1 MVLKWHG
8 TSRLAAFKPTKKV
21 KTTLAPAS
29 RPKTNAAVAGADKKP
44 GGGGGRKRVIVYKND
59 ADAAVKAPKAS
70 KAAPEE
76 ASKVAGGGGQVSKT
90 AANVGEASKAAPTA
104 RITLNPLDG
113 VAAAAAVAAVDQAP
127 ARRSSVQERPPTLM
141 RNLSEL
147 HRPTASAAASASA
160 GGQRRNRHSWAS
172 GPPTSASTPH

>member
-1 MVLKWHG
+1 MVLRWPG
-8 TSRLAAFKPTKKV
+8 PSRLAAFKPTKKV

-29 RPKTNAAVAGADKKP
+29 RPKTNAAVAGPDKKP
-44 GGGGGRKRVIVYKND
+44 CGGGRRQRVIVYKND

-113 VAAAAAVAAVDQAP
+113 VAAVGQAP